1 MLITLCVAI
10 FLTMLFVILYNKRVH
25 DREMVVLERAYH
37 MILVDNFDLKMRDNV
52 QSYSALERGMQEL
65 EENYEVDRVGLVEQI
80 QDSDLQIK
88 QLQEKLQMTQDQLYN
103 ERNLCIDRQTVILFL
118 NDELEEVKQ
127 AGLELQKH
135 LDLHDATC
143 LPVLNLSEQEE
154 RDFEYVNV
162 ITADGTVVDTLRI
175 PTAEAMQRMDADLA
189 EAMAKRPQDFAD

>member
-25 DREMVVLERAYH
+25 DREMVVLETAYQ

-52 QSYSALERGMQEL
+52 QSYSALERGMQEI

-154 RDFEYVNV
+154 RDFEDVNV
-162 ITADGTVVDTLRI
+162 ITADGTVVVNLRI
-175 PTAEAMQRMDADLA
+175 PTAEAMRRMDADLA